1 MVCDATQELERDNL
15 SGPNFALYYAGD
27 AYSTAAKIMG
37 RQSAGKALMKGV
49 ARRWPDGE
57 VHGFGA
63 NRDAGKAMALQLR
76 RDGHSGTVRWR
87 PNPGDA
93 VLEQLGAVYYPA
105 PVTPDMAHARN
116 TRGPTAYSLF
126 GVTHTLSS
134 EAAMDGL
141 ARLVLAPHQ
150 PWDGL
155 ICTSGVALSV
165 ARRLQAEMREW
176 QIEHVGATRFNTPSM
191 KIIPLG
197 VDAPSCARS
206 PEQIAEARA
215 ALGIGETEVAFL
227 FAGRLIFHGKANP
240 AIYYRA
246 VEAAQMRVDHP
257 IVCIEA
263 GVSPNDQVAEG
274 YRRARAELAPSV
286 RFIEVD
292 GADSVAYD
300 RAWKAADVFTSL
312 SDNIQETF
320 GLTPV
325 EAMAAGL
332 PALVSDWNGYKDT
345 VRDGVDGFRVPTVA
359 PAPDSGAGADLALRH
374 ATGGDN
380 YDFFIGRA
388 SMATVVLFEPLV
400 ERIVDLATNPD
411 LRRRMGEAGR
421 ARAVA
426 DFDWPAI
433 LDRYCEFAAE
443 LGELRRAAAALRKR
457 PPVAFPMRPDPFAL
471 FQDYP
476 THHVGED
483 WTIHAQPLDE
493 RGLDRFFAL
502 HMTRYVF
509 DDQILP
515 EATIRAV
522 YTAAAKGDQTVAALL
537 NAVGRTPASWKA
549 LMWLMKLDIVR
560 ATP

>member
-1 MVCDATQELERDNL
+1 M

-57 VHGFGA
+57 IHGFGP
-63 NRDAGKAMALQLR
+63 NRAAGKTMAQQLK
-76 RDGHSGTVRWR
+76 RDGHEGLVRWR
-87 PNPGDA
+87 PVPGDA
-93 VLEQLGAVYYPA
+93 VLEQVGAVYYPA
-105 PVTPDMAHARN
+105 PVTQDLAHIRN

-134 EAAMDGL
+134 EAGMDSL
-141 ARLVLAPHQ
+141 SKLVLAPFQ
-150 PWDGL
+150 AWDGL
-155 ICTSGVALSV
+155 ICTSSVALSV
-165 ARRLQAEMREW
+165 AHRLQAEMREW

-197 VDAPSCARS
+197 VDAPACART
-206 PEQIAEARA
+206 PAQIEEART
-215 ALGIGETEVAFL
+215 ALGIKADEVAFL
-227 FAGRLIFHGKANP
+227 FAGRLIFHAKANP
-240 AIYYRA
+240 AVYYRA
-246 VEAAQMRVDHP
+246 VEAAQARVAHP

-263 GVSPNDQVAEG
+263 GVFPNDSVADG
-274 YRRARAELAPSV
+274 YRRARADLAPSI

-332 PALVSDWNGYKDT
+332 PNLVSDWNGYKDT
-345 VRDGVDGFRVPTVA
+345 VRDGIDGLRIPTLA
-359 PAPDSGAGADLALRH
+359 PGPRSGAGSDLAQRH
-374 ATGGDN
+374 ATGADN

-388 SMATVVLFEPLV
+388 SMATVVAFEPLV
-400 ERIVDLATNPD
+400 ERIVELASNPD

-426 DFDWPAI
+426 EFDWPVI
-433 LDRYCEFAAE
+433 LDRYCDFAAE
-443 LGELRRAAAALRKR
+443 LGELRRAAATLRKR
-457 PPVAFPMRPDPFAL
+457 PAIPFPIRPDPFVL
-471 FQDYP
+471 FQSYP
-476 THHVGED
+476 THHVGDD
-483 WTIHAQPLDE
+483 WKIEAVPLDD
-493 RGLDRFFAL
+493 RGLDRFLGL
-502 HMTRYVF
+502 HMARYVI
-509 DDQILP
+509 DDQVLP
-515 EATIRAV
+515 EATLRAV
-522 YTAAAKGDQTVAALL
+522 HSEAAKGGQTVGSLL
-537 NAVGRTPASWKA
+537 NGVGRTPASWKA

-560 ATP
+560 AAP

>member
-1 MVCDATQELERDNL
+1 VN
-15 SGPNFALYYAGD
+15 GPNFALYYAGD

-57 VHGFGA
+57 IHGFGA

-76 RDGHSGTVRWR
+76 GDGHTGTIRWR
-87 PNPGDA
+87 STPGDT

-105 PVTPDMAHARN
+105 PVIPDMAHARN
-116 TRGPTAYSLF
+116 TRRPTSYSLF

-141 ARLVLAPHQ
+141 ARLILAPYQ

-155 ICTSGVALSV
+155 ICTSTVALSV

-176 QIEHVGATRFNTPSM
+176 QIEHVGATRFNMPSM

-206 PEQIAEARA
+206 PAQIAEARA
-215 ALGIGETEVAFL
+215 ALGVGTNDVAFL

-246 VEAAQMRVDHP
+246 VEAAQARAGQP

-332 PALVSDWNGYKDT
+332 PNLVSDWNGYKDT
-345 VRDGVDGFRVPTVA
+345 VRDGIDGFRIPTLT
-359 PAPDSGAGADLALRH
+359 PGPQSGAGADLAQRH
-374 ATGGDN
+374 ATGADN

-388 SMATVVLFEPLV
+388 SMATVVAFEPLV
-400 ERIVDLATNPD
+400 ERIVELASDPD

-426 DFDWPAI
+426 EFDWPVI
-433 LDRYCEFAAE
+433 LDRYCDFAAE
-443 LGELRRAAAALRKR
+443 LGELRRAAATLRKR
-457 PPVAFPMRPDPFAL
+457 PAISIPIRPDPFIL

-476 THHVGED
+476 THHVGDD
-483 WTIHAQPLDE
+483 WKIEAVPLDD
-493 RGLDRFFAL
+493 RGLDRFLDL
-502 HMTRYVF
+502 HMARYVI
-509 DDQILP
+509 DDQVLP
-515 EATIRAV
+515 EATLRAV
-522 YTAAAKGDQTVAALL
+522 HSEAAKGGQTVGSLL
-537 NAVGRTPASWKA
+537 NSVGRTPASWKA

-560 ATP
+560 AAP

>member
-1 MVCDATQELERDNL
+1 VVRNAAQGLERGGLN
-15 SGPNFALYYAGD
+15 GPNFALYYAGD

-57 VHGFGA
+57 IHGFGS
-63 NRDAGKAMALQLR
+63 NRASGTAMAQQLK
-76 RDGHSGTVRWR
+76 RDGHTGTVRWR
-87 PNPGDA
+87 PMPGDA

-105 PVTPDMAHARN
+105 PVTLDLAHARN

-134 EAAMDGL
+134 EAGMDSL
-141 ARLVLAPHQ
+141 SRLILAPFQ

-155 ICTSGVALSV
+155 ICTSSVALAV
-165 ARRLQAEMREW
+165 ARRLQTEMREW
-176 QIEHVGATRFNTPSM
+176 QIEHIGATRFNTPSM
-191 KIIPLG
+191 KVIPLG
-197 VDAPSCARS
+197 VDAPSCART
-206 PEQIAEARA
+206 PEQIATARA
-215 ALGIGETEVAFL
+215 ALGVGADEVAFL

-246 VEAAQMRVDHP
+246 VEAAQARVGQP

-263 GVSPNDQVAEG
+263 GVWPNEKVAEG
-274 YRRARAELAPSV
+274 YRKARAELAPSV

-300 RAWKAADVFTSL
+300 HAWKAADVFTSL

-332 PALVSDWNGYKDT
+332 PNLVSDWNGYKDT
-345 VRDGVDGFRVPTVA
+345 VRDGVDGFRVPTLT
-359 PAPDSGAGADLALRH
+359 PGPGSGAGADLAVRH
-374 ATGGDN
+374 ATGGDT

-388 SMATVVLFEPLV
+388 SMATVVPFEPLV
-400 ERIVDLATNPD
+400 ERIVALASDPD

-426 DFDWPAI
+426 DFDWPVI
-433 LDRYCEFAAE
+433 LDRYCDFAAE
-443 LGELRRAAAALRKR
+443 LGELRRAAASLRKR
-457 PPVAFPMRPDPFAL
+457 PPIPFPIRPDPFDL
-471 FQDYP
+471 FRDYP
-476 THHVGED
+476 THHVGDD
-483 WTIHAQPLDE
+483 WTVQAQPLDE
-493 RGLDRFFAL
+493 RGLDRFLDL
-502 HMTRYVF
+502 HMARYVV
-509 DDQILP
+509 DDQVLP

-522 YTAAAKGDQTVAALL
+522 HAEAARGGQTVASLL
-537 NAVGRTPASWKA
+537 NAVGRTPGSWKA

-560 ATP
+560 AAP